1 MGITP
6 DTTLRPEKPSLKRVG
21 LAILATIRM
30 RRGAEAWAKSRK
42 IHDRLAGKVKEMK
55 RIEGRS
61 SSAGPSSRREE
72 RSYLSTPRRTSGRQ
86 EPRSE
91 GRTPGGEGRRVSMS
105 GGLGGGLGRK
115 SLQDTLASVANAKRV
130 AELRGE
136 GRRGF

>member
-6 DTTLRPEKPSLKRVG
+6 DTTMRPEKPSLKRVG
-21 LAILATIRM
+21 LAVLATVRM

-42 IHDRLAGKVKEMK
+42 IHDRLAGKVKEM
-55 RIEGRS
+55 RRS
-61 SSAGPSSRREE
+61 SSAQPSSSRREE
-72 RSYLSTPRRTSGRQ
+72 NRSYLSTPRRVSGRP

-91 GRTPGGEGRRVSMS
+91 GRNASMS
-105 GGLGGGLGRK
+105 GGLGRK

>member
-1 MGITP
+1 
-6 DTTLRPEKPSLKRVG
+6 
-21 LAILATIRM
+21 M

-55 RIEGRS
+55 RMGGRS
-61 SSAGPSSRREE
+61 SSAGPSGGRREE
-72 RSYLSTPRRTSGRQ
+72 KSDRSYLATPRRVSGRA

-91 GRTPGGEGRRVSMS
+91 GRASMS
-105 GGLGGGLGRK
+105 GGLGRK

-136 GRRGF
+136 GTRGY

>member
-21 LAILATIRM
+21 LAVLATIRM

-55 RIEGRS
+55 RVEGRS

-72 RSYLSTPRRTSGRQ
+72 RSYLSTPRRVSGRP

-91 GRTPGGEGRRVSMS
+91 GRASMS
-105 GGLGGGLGRK
+105 GGLGRK

-136 GRRGF
+136 GKRGY

>member
-42 IHDRLAGKVKEMK
+42 IHDRLAGKVKEM
-55 RIEGRS
+55 RRS
-61 SSAGPSSRREE
+61 SSAQPSSDSHNN
-72 RSYLSTPRRTSGRQ
+72 RSYLSTPRRVTSSTQ
-86 EPRSE
+86 PRSE
-91 GRTPGGEGRRVSMS
+91 GRDRGRNVSMS
-105 GGLGGGLGRK
+105 GGLGRK

>member
-21 LAILATIRM
+21 LAVLATIRM

-42 IHDRLAGKVKEMK
+42 IHDRLVGKVKEM
-55 RIEGRS
+55 RRGEGRS
-61 SSAGPSSRREE
+61 SSAGPSGGRREE
-72 RSYLSTPRRTSGRQ
+72 RSYLSTPRRLSSRH

-91 GRTPGGEGRRVSMS
+91 GRASMS
-105 GGLGGGLGRK
+105 GGLGRK

-130 AELRGE
+130 AELREE
-136 GRRGF
+136 GKRGY

>member
-21 LAILATIRM
+21 LAVLATVRM

-61 SSAGPSSRREE
+61 SSAGPSRSRREE
-72 RSYLSTPRRTSGRQ
+72 RSYLATPRRTTSTSQ
-86 EPRSE
+86 PRSARRDDGKDG
-91 GRTPGGEGRRVSMS
+91 GRNISMS
-105 GGLGGGLGRK
+105 GGLGRK